1 MKLKICGMLIS
12 ENIIKASKLNP
23 DYLGF
28 IFWKKSP
35 RYFNKKIP
43 LINKKIYLTG
53 IFVDES
59 LNEIK
64 KQIKNHKLSVI
75 QLHGTESPLF
85 CEKIKNL
92 GVKCIKAFSINKD
105 FNFNKL
111 KIYENVCDYFLFD
124 TKGKLPGG
132 NNIKFDWKLLKSYT
146 FSKPFILSGG
156 IGLEDISEI
165 KKIVKTGLPIHAI
178 DVNSKFEI
186 SPGNKNIELLKEFKL
201 KLF

>member
-53 IFVDES
+53 IFVNES

-64 KQIKNHKLSVI
+64 KQIHNHKLSVI
-75 QLHGTESPLF
+75 QLHGNESPSF

-92 GVKCIKAFSINKD
+92 GVECIKAFSVDKD

-156 IGLEDISEI
+156 IGLEYISEI
-165 KKIVKTGLPIHAI
+165 KKIIKTDLPIHAI